1 MPCAKMLLVLLARVP
16 VELVKE
22 ISNWANDYNLRSNMA
37 HIPHL
42 HVHLEMYSEY
52 ESYYTYRSYHASSVS
67 HISLYNICSRIM
79 KG

>member
-1 MPCAKMLLVLLARVP
+1 VQEVASIEQKGKIFSSMSNVRTNRLLQLCLAKMLLVLLARVP

-42 HVHLEMYSEY
+42 HVHLEMHSEY
-52 ESYYTYRSYHASSVS
+52 ES
-67 HISLYNICSRIM
+67 
-79 KG
+79 